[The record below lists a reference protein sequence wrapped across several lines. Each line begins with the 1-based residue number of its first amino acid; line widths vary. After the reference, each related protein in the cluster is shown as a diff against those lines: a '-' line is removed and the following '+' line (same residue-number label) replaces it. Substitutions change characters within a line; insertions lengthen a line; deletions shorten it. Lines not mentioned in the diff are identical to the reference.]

1 VGNFLGAVVDFV
13 IIAFFVYLVAK
24 SLLKETPAP
33 PGPPMK
39 VCGACGEGILARAAR
54 CRYCTSPV

>member
-1 VGNFLGAVVDFV
+1 VDFV